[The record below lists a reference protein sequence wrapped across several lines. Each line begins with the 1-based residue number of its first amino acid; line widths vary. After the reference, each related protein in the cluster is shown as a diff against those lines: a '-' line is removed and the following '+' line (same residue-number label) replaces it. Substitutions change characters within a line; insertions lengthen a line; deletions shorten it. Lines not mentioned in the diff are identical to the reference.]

1 MRSFLSRVAAAL
13 LLPALALALALSGF
27 KTGSSSPYAPIVS
40 PGLYYVGGTTTQPTA
55 QQFANLVQQSGQTW
69 TSLHPEAWPR
79 AGLDFGVGPTQ
90 LIASLSDIAGFN
102 TATNPAT
109 GDVWPEDTSCAYTA
123 SAGAAWAGT
132 GSAAPWGSNTSIG

>member
-40 PGLYYVGGTTTQPTA
+40 PGLYYIGGTTTQPTA

-69 TSLHPEAWPR
+69 TSLPPGSVAEGR
-79 AGLDFGVGPTQ
+79 ARLRRRPYAAHRVALRHRRLQ
-90 LIASLSDIAGFN
+90 H
-102 TATNPAT
+102 
-109 GDVWPEDTSCAYTA
+109 GDQPGDGRRLA
-123 SAGAAWAGT
+123 
-132 GSAAPWGSNTSIG
+132 

>member
-40 PGLYYVGGTTTQPTA
+40 PGLYYIGGTTTQPTA

-90 LIASLSDIAGFN
+90 LIASLSGHRRLQH
-102 TATNPAT
+102 
-109 GDVWPEDTSCAYTA
+109 GDQPGDGRRLA
-123 SAGAAWAGT
+123 
-132 GSAAPWGSNTSIG
+132 